1 MYEMLRH
8 FADSYFLIVMLI
20 LFIGL
25 SAWPFRPGAREHNHN
40 AAHSIFEDKTDG
52 E

>member
-1 MYEMLRH
+1 MM
-8 FADSYFLIVMLI
+8 F